1 MMNRI
6 KLRNNGSTVD
16 SQVIKVTANL
26 YYPRLQVNKH
36 GEIVLS
42 LYKHGVLTTGLLV
55 GKTPESQ
62 SKLSIGQRLDDWEVC
77 GELSDYDGE
86 IQLAISNNVPT
97 VAFDEIIGRGDGG
110 FVTQRRILLQKL
122 ADEPLSD
129 SEKKELQRL
138 TDQIDT
144 LSNERNQIVERFS
157 NRQQLSGDKERLQ
170 EINSVYW

>member
-1 MMNRI
+1 MNRI
-6 KLRNNGSTVD
+6 KLRNDGPAVD
-16 SQVIKVTANL
+16 VIKLTENL

-36 GEIVLS
+36 GDIVLS
-42 LYKHGVLTTGLLV
+42 LYKREGLTTGLLV

-62 SKLSIGQRLDDWEVC
+62 SKLSIGQRLDDWELC

-110 FVTQRRILLQKL
+110 LVTQRRVLLRKL
-122 ADEPLSD
+122 AKEPLSD
-129 SEKKELQRL
+129 SENEELQRL
-138 TDQIDT
+138 TNQINT
-144 LSNERNQIVERFS
+144 LKNERSQIVERFY